1 MQTVETQPPAQ
12 AAAPSNARLID
23 SRSAIA
29 ILNRR
34 TTVTPA
40 HVGSSLRLAIQG
52 TGQFLPKGHK
62 YAVNGQETENQFD
75 RTIYNLKASSSLLMA
90 FNKPLFTEAMK
101 AESAGDV
108 NKAHDL
114 FNSYLNAV
122 QLSFSVIEPSS
133 RKFSSGDDVKAHVQM
148 ATSKAGNQSIQV
160 DSVSYIA
167 PVVVAPSK
175 FDVTDLI
182 EA

>member
-1 MQTVETQPPAQ
+1 MQTETQVTVPTSAG
-12 AAAPSNARLID
+12 STRLID
-23 SRSAIA
+23 SKSAIA

-40 HVGSSLRLAIQG
+40 HVGSSIKLQIQG
-52 TGQFLPKGHK
+52 TGQFLSKGHK
-62 YAVNGQETENQFD
+62 YVVGGIESANAFD

-90 FNKPLFTEAMK
+90 FNKPLFTQAMK
-101 AESAGDV
+101 AESAGDTQA
-108 NKAHDL
+108 AHDL
-114 FNSYLNAV
+114 FNEYLNSV

-133 RKFSSGDDVKAHVQM
+133 RKFNSGDDVKAHVQM
-148 ATSKAGNQSIQV
+148 VVGKSGNQSLQV
-160 DSVSYIA
+160 DNVSYIA
-167 PVVVAPSK
+167 PIAIAATK